1 LSKNK
6 IFNYFVIFHI
16 LLFIKKLFIKMDKIK
31 ISDFKRIIEEQ
42 IEINTIDDNESLLKL
57 VSSNLENITDDIEK
71 TLSDNTY
78 SLEFCYDKYKSIKNL
93 IGMIKEKIF
102 NPKELLSNADEKKL
116 FFLVDLKSQIEKLDV
131 VIDLLISKV
140 ANKIKNKNKSFKKN
154 VYNEKKMEV
163 EDNLDKLF
171 KELSKKDITPVIKK
185 LGDVIKEMRNY
196 LNKMT
201 TKFL

>member
-1 LSKNK
+1 
-6 IFNYFVIFHI
+6 
-16 LLFIKKLFIKMDKIK
+16 MDKIK